1 MHLLQKS
8 EVQSNYKT
16 TNKSLPP
23 TESHQ
28 AVIDFYS
35 SDKISWKDCVSV
47 IKDGNKVH
55 VLKKIMLSTVREAF
69 EVFKEEKPDVK
80 MGSLLLLEHV

>member
-1 MHLLQKS
+1 M
-8 EVQSNYKT
+8 
-16 TNKSLPP
+16 PP
-23 TESHQ
+23 KESHP

-35 SDKISWKDCVSV
+35 SDKISWQIPGRKDCVSV
-47 IKDGNKVH
+47 IKDGNKVQ

-80 MGSLLLLEHV
+80 MGKSTFARTCPTSLPFKRKGIS